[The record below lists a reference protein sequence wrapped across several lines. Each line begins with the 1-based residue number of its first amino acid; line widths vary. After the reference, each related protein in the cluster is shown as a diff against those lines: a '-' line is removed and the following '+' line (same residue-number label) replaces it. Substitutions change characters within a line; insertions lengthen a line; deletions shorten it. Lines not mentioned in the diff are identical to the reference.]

1 MVAASYSRSSLEP
14 QALFVTCSLTISLP
28 RTVDP
33 ASTTPKPSI
42 RQRFASAVAF
52 CGMRSND
59 ALWMNSTTAAVTP
72 VGNACLGCAE
82 AGCRRT
88 PPESRTPLAPE
99 TGAAAA
105 IDVSFRNS
113 FRVMISSSRDR
124 AARPPAPL
132 AWRTVPRLEQC
143 IQILAQPLDDLRVAI
158 DRPLQ
163 QRAADERLD
172 GAREAHRIA
181 PLQLAGV
188 DRFVEQRF
196 QLPLHGARVRVRAL
210 VAIGIGAV
218 DLQEGEAVRHHL
230 RRSGHRRHT
239 VGDRVYGGDRRSVR
253 GPDARELGA
262 NAAAVAGGEGE
273 QQSPLRTEPLDQRGR
288 RDARFLRDMGQ
299 RQSRSD
305 ARHDAQGGAEDVG
318 VGRRARPRASRFR
331 DYKRSFTFD
340 WIPAEAGGESAGQS
354 KLDRR
359 VRSARDH
366 RSAYMPQ

>member
-1 MVAASYSRSSLEP
+1 MVVMCSR
-14 QALFVTCSLTISLP
+14 TISRP

-42 RQRFASAVAF
+42 RQRLASAVAF

-82 AGCRRT
+82 SGCRRT

-113 FRVMISSSRDR
+113 FRVMISPSRDR

-132 AWRTVPRLEQC
+132 ARRTVPRLEQC

-181 PLQLAGV
+181 PPQLAGV
-188 DRFVEQRF
+188 DGFVEQRF
-196 QLPLHGARVRVRAL
+196 QLALHGARVRGRVL
-210 VAIGIGAV
+210 VEIGVGEV
-218 DLQEGEAVRHHL
+218 HLQEGEAVAHHL
-230 RRSGHRRHT
+230 RRSGSRRRA
-239 VGDRVYGGDRRSVR
+239 VGD
-253 GPDARELGA
+253 GA
-262 NAAAVAGGEGE
+262 AG
-273 QQSPLRTEPLDQRGR
+273 
-288 RDARFLRDMGQ
+288 
-299 RQSRSD
+299 
-305 ARHDAQGGAEDVG
+305 
-318 VGRRARPRASRFR
+318 
-331 DYKRSFTFD
+331 
-340 WIPAEAGGESAGQS
+340 
-354 KLDRR
+354 
-359 VRSARDH
+359 
-366 RSAYMPQ
+366 